1 MKTVQD
7 YGVYN
12 AERRLAQ
19 RSYFIV
25 DKKGVIRYAKVL
37 KQGEPLVSNEALIEE
52 VKKINR

>member
-12 AERRLAQ
+12 TERRVAQ

-37 KQGEPLVSNEALIEE
+37 KQGEGLVPNEALIEE
-52 VKKINR
+52 VRKINK

>member
-37 KQGEPLVSNEALIEE
+37 KQGEPLVANEALIEE